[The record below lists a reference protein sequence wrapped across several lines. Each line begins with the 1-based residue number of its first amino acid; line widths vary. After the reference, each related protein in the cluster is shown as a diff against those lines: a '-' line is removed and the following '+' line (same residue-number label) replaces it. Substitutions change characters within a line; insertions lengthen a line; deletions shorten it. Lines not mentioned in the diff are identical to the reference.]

1 MQDSIFLTSKQFF
14 HDNPD
19 SLRFSGQFAAMAE
32 VCPQINSLVLNND
45 PYLRARPNLGPLEL
59 SIVHAEGTHLHN
71 GGQTTIALTMAIP
84 EQDSLNL
91 IIRRTYT
98 HQGNIENLDNGLTTA
113 LYVQLSG
120 CGSGGIGSI
129 KEATLWFSNTIGG
142 PIWDLVVMHRPKVS
156 GVPDQRQKEGE
167 LMS

>member
-32 VCPQINSLVLNND
+32 

-98 HQGNIENLDNGLTTA
+98 HQG
-113 LYVQLSG
+113 